1 MVSIGKENNY
11 KMKKKLLL
19 TLVVLLGMT
28 SAMAADK
35 ISRSN
40 FGINLGETKTFG
52 INLFN
57 ECTNYVGF
65 QMDLTLPDGLTVNKS
80 GCSLTSRIIDENQE
94 LTIGKQGDNTYR
106 LTSTSFSLTP
116 IDGTSGDLINVSIT
130 ASDTYQGGNAT
141 ISNIQFA
148 TSNSERVTMN
158 DVAFAV
164 NYGTITFADEQ
175 VKALCVANWD
185 TNGDGELDMS
195 EAASVTD
202 LGQVFNGKTD
212 ITSFDELQY
221 FTGLTNIGGYAFKG
235 CTNLTSIEFPNS
247 ITSILAYAFQDCT
260 ALTSVYIGNSVTNIG
275 ERAFQDCSSLTSV
288 VVNIS
293 SPLVIPA
300 STFNTQ
306 DNATLFVPKDSRWSY
321 ASADYWKDFKT
332 IKEFPDP
339 DVNQDGY
346 VDVVDVVDIA
356 RFVVGTPSDSFA
368 EFLADL
374 NGSGDVNVADAV
386 VLVNEIAGDVNWSR
400 PLGAAAVNDDIL
412 TLTRNVD
419 QSLSFSL
426 EGNSAYTAFQFDLM
440 IPEGMDVTQMTL
452 NSQRKQNH
460 MLMYN
465 KIGEGHYRVVVL
477 STSNQSFNETVGE
490 LLCIGFDNYPADG
503 IIIDDIHFVTPQ
515 GNDLLFSAIGISG
528 DTPTSI
534 SSVRG
539 NNCEGKIYNLNGQ
552 SMTKTQKGLYIINGK
567 KVVVK

>member
-1 MVSIGKENNY
+1 M
-11 KMKKKLLL
+11 
-19 TLVVLLGMT
+19 
-28 SAMAADK
+28 
-35 ISRSN
+35 
-40 FGINLGETKTFG
+40 
-52 INLFN
+52 
-57 ECTNYVGF
+57 
-65 QMDLTLPDGLTVNKS
+65 
-80 GCSLTSRIIDENQE
+80 
-94 LTIGKQGDNTYR
+94 
-106 LTSTSFSLTP
+106 
-116 IDGTSGDLINVSIT
+116 
-130 ASDTYQGGNAT
+130 
-141 ISNIQFA
+141 
-148 TSNSERVTMN
+148 
-158 DVAFAV
+158 
-164 NYGTITFADEQ
+164 
-175 VKALCVANWD
+175 
-185 TNGDGELDMS
+185 
-195 EAASVTD
+195 
-202 LGQVFNGKTD
+202 
-212 ITSFDELQY
+212 
-221 FTGLTNIGGYAFKG
+221 
-235 CTNLTSIEFPNS
+235 
-247 ITSILAYAFQDCT
+247 
-260 ALTSVYIGNSVTNIG
+260 
-275 ERAFQDCSSLTSV
+275 

-293 SPLVIPA
+293 SPLTIPA

-321 ASADYWKDFKT
+321 ASAEYWNEFKT

-400 PLGAAAVNDDIL
+400 PLSAAAVNDDIL
-412 TLTRNVD
+412 TLTRNAD

-426 EGNSAYTAFQFDLM
+426 DGNSAYTAFQFDLM

-460 MLMYN
+460 MLLYN

-528 DTPTSI
+528 DTPNSI
-534 SSVRG
+534 SGVRS
-539 NNCEGKIYNLNGQ
+539 NNSDGKIYKLNGQ

>member
-1 MVSIGKENNY
+1 MEYDSRDNCNAIIKKATNTLIVGCQNTIIPNSVTSIGSY
-11 KMKKKLLL
+11 
-19 TLVVLLGMT
+19 
-28 SAMAADK
+28 A
-35 ISRSN
+35 
-40 FGINLGETKTFG
+40 F
-52 INLFN
+52 
-57 ECTNYVGF
+57 
-65 QMDLTLPDGLTVNKS
+65 S
-80 GCSLTSRIIDENQE
+80 GCS
-94 LTIGKQGDNTYR
+94 G
-106 LTSTSFSLTP
+106 
-116 IDGTSGDLINVSIT
+116 
-130 ASDTYQGGNAT
+130 
-141 ISNIQFA
+141 
-148 TSNSERVTMN
+148 
-158 DVAFAV
+158 
-164 NYGTITFADEQ
+164 
-175 VKALCVANWD
+175 
-185 TNGDGELDMS
+185 
-195 EAASVTD
+195 
-202 LGQVFNGKTD
+202 
-212 ITSFDELQY
+212 
-221 FTGLTNIGGYAFKG
+221 
-235 CTNLTSIEFPNS
+235 LTSITIPN
-247 ITSILAYAFQDCT
+247 IVTSIGEFAF
-260 ALTSVYIGNSVTNIG
+260 A
-275 ERAFQDCSSLTSV
+275 DCSSLTSIVIPEGVTNIGESAFSHCSVLSSVIIPESVTSIGSLAFWGCGLTRV
-288 VVNIS
+288 VVLNS
-293 SPLVIPA
+293 IPVTIDGF
-300 STFNTQ
+300 TFSGSEF
-306 DNATLFVPKDSRWSY
+306 ATLFVPKNSKTAY
-321 ASADYWKDFKT
+321 AAADYWKEFKT

-412 TLTRNVD
+412 TLTRNAD

-460 MLMYN
+460 MLLYN

-490 LLCIGFDNYPADG
+490 LLCIAFDNYPADG
-503 IIIDDIHFVTPQ
+503 MMIDDIHFVTPQ

-534 SSVRG
+534 SSVGG
-539 NNCEGKIYNLNGQ
+539 NNYEGKIYNLNGQ